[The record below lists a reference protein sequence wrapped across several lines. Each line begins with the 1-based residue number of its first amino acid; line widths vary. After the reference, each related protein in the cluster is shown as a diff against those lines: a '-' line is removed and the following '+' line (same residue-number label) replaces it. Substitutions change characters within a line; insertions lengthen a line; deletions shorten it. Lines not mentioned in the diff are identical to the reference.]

1 MLRLTWTENALKDL
15 DWWQE
20 HDIKMLRK
28 IIQLCLD
35 ICKNPIYGKGKPEPL
50 KYEFQGYWS
59 RRINHEHRI
68 VYAFDESQ
76 VTIVQC
82 RFHYDK

>member
-35 ICKNPIYGKGKPEPL
+35 ICKNPFMEKASLSLLNMNFKVIG
-50 KYEFQGYWS
+50 QGAS
-59 RRINHEHRI
+59 TMSIALFTLLMK
-68 VYAFDESQ
+68 V
-76 VTIVQC
+76 
-82 RFHYDK
+82 K